1 MVPSFAPKSVRQLLK
16 TCWHTNPDFRPKL
29 GSVCLALR
37 DEISGI
43 RDKKSSR
50 SLMER
55 TQHLRF
61 YSKRSLRAAWEAL
74 GLPTSSRKLGAVKMG
89 DPSSEL
95 KPITEHDPTE
105 TSELSL
111 LSRLQSPPSAGP
123 SEVEWETRHLF
134 GSTIACKMPK
144 DWNDLSW
151 HLNHVPENRELWQ
164 DGEGESRENCTS
176 LLKVEVREQCVDFDA
191 SLGYYYAEAADAAQ
205 VKFDRRKWSPAS
217 SDDGALV
224 APASTSV
231 ACCRGILALDQA
243 GTLMVELAVLRRSDV
258 KSSMELIVS
267 LYYVVDPN
275 EASEADKLSSTFDK
289 FLRSMEFK
297 DLEEVFRDT

>member
-1 MVPSFAPKSVRQLLK
+1 
-16 TCWHTNPDFRPKL
+16 
-29 GSVCLALR
+29 
-37 DEISGI
+37 
-43 RDKKSSR
+43 
-50 SLMER
+50 
-55 TQHLRF
+55 
-61 YSKRSLRAAWEAL
+61 
-74 GLPTSSRKLGAVKMG
+74 
-89 DPSSEL
+89 
-95 KPITEHDPTE
+95 
-105 TSELSL
+105 
-111 LSRLQSPPSAGP
+111 
-123 SEVEWETRHLF
+123 
-134 GSTIACKMPK
+134 MPK